1 MVMKAIRVPEELWR
15 AATAKA
21 DEHNVYLS
29 DVIRKYLERYVS
41 RP

>member
-1 MVMKAIRVPEELWR
+1 MVMKAIRVPGELWQ
-15 AATAKA
+15 AAKVKA
-21 DEHNVYLS
+21 DSRGETLS